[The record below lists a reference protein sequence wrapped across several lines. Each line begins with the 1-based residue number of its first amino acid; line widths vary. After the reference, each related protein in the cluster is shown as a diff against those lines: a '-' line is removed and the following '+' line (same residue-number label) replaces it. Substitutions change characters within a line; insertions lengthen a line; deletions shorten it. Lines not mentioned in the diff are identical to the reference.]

1 MKEDFLNYYRVA
13 YLFVVSIRKDF
24 WSLVVNEDT
33 VVSKSILTTIN
44 YGVGTKILKTEMVKD
59 L

>member
-1 MKEDFLNYYRVA
+1 MKEDFLSYYRVV

-24 WSLVVNEDT
+24 LSLVVNEDT